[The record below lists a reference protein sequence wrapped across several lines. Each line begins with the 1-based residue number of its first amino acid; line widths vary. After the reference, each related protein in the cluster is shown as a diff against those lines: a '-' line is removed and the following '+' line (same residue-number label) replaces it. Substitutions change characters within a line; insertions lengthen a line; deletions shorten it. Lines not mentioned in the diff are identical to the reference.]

1 MLQKNLTVI
10 FRYLAV
16 LTALIILT
24 AGCSKDSTSPDDDED
39 HFEAVG
45 LTLRQNGVDIVS
57 FENGAVTGE
66 IEVEEGL
73 TTTLISVR
81 FLKDDGTEGV
91 PDDDE
96 ISLGLNIADESIASI
111 VQHAGE
117 DWSFHIK
124 GESHGHTDLTI
135 SILHG
140 DHADFES
147 APIEIHVEEH
157 GGEEEPVGL
166 IVLEE
171 DTGDT
176 LITVNNGTVTGS
188 LSVAAG
194 DTTDHL
200 VVFFLNDEG
209 ETFQPDPAEH
219 SLTFIN
225 ADAAT
230 AEAMQ
235 HANEAY
241 EMVVVGKQSGSTTF
255 VIRLLHDGVP
265 EFDTPDIP
273 VTVTQ

>member
-1 MLQKNLTVI
+1 MLRKNLTI
-10 FRYLAV
+10 IYRYIATLIMLVVLAV
-16 LTALIILT
+16 
-24 AGCSKDSTSPDDDED
+24 GCSEDSTAPDDDH
-39 HFEAVG
+39 HFEAIG

-57 FENGAVTGE
+57 YENGAVTGE

-81 FLKDDGTEGV
+81 FLLEDGTEGI
-91 PDDDE
+91 PEDDE
-96 ISLGLNIADESIASI
+96 FSLRLNIEDESIASI

-135 SILHG
+135 SVLHG

-166 IVLEE
+166 IILEE

-219 SLTFIN
+219 ALTFIN

-235 HANEAY
+235 HEDEAY
-241 EMVVVGKQSGSTTF
+241 EMVVVGKQAGSTTF
-255 VIRLLHDGVP
+255 VVRLLHDGTP